1 MQSIIGRVGI
11 LMVLLTAAPVAAQDV
26 GVSASVELA
35 AGASPRQMLDFVEQ
49 ALNEMNQAITGLTAL
64 QREAE
69 KSGDAD
75 AVDCVAAKLR
85 TVTNMR
91 DVSAGLQGNIS
102 EALAS
107 GLVGQADHLARRIGV
122 AVDIVRRVSAEAQ
135 ACVGDASGSEGEDI
149 RDGEADR
156 EGGTDETDPLSF
168 EDELGEDPPNT
179 SPF

>member
-1 MQSIIGRVGI
+1 MQSLIGRAGI
-11 LMVLLTAAPVAAQDV
+11 FLMLLGVAPAAAQDV

-35 AGASPRQMLDFVEQ
+35 AGATPRQMLDYVQQ
-49 ALNEMNQAITGLTAL
+49 ALSEMNQAISDLTAL

-91 DVSAGLQGNIS
+91 DVSAGLQGTIS

-135 ACVGDASGSEGEDI
+135 ACVGGASGSEGEDI
-149 RDGEADR
+149 RDGTADR
-156 EGGTDETDPLSF
+156 EGGSDETDPLTL
-168 EDELGEDPPNT
+168 EDDLGEDPPNT